1 MHKYNHVK
9 ERAVQLYKSGIT
21 NLKELARTMYSE
33 GSYEQS
39 ETNLYQVARYAI
51 RKMEA
56 QENNPGLA
64 NACEEA
70 GVPFENVKHGWYKG
84 KHWSIAFKQEDNGPT
99 FDDMLNDH
107 LDAIKNH
114 TFKYEPIKRTPVTD
128 GHLLVVDPADVHIG
142 KLSTVFATGKDY
154 NNQVAVQRVK
164 EGVRGILE
172 KASGFQID
180 KILFVAGNDIL
191 HIDSPKRTTTSGTPQ
206 DTDGMWYDNFL
217 IAKKLYVEV
226 LEELMK
232 VADVHFVF
240 NPSNHDYT
248 HGFFLADAIQTWF
261 KDCKNI
267 TFDSDLRHRKYFKYG
282 KNLIGTTHGDGA
294 KQNNLGEL
302 MSIEATDQLSKGDFR
317 YWYLHHYHHKMA
329 KDTVSCTIETLRTP
343 SEADR
348 WHADNGYMN
357 MPAIEGFIHSKDK
370 GQIARLTHFFPLDE
384 R

>member
-1 MHKYNHVK
+1 MHENLKQ
-9 ERAVQLYKSGIT
+9 RAVELYESGMSNIRDI
-21 NLKELARTMYSE
+21 ARKMYSE
-33 GSYEQS
+33 EDYDKQEHS
-39 ETNLYQVARYAI
+39 LYMVCYNAIKKRKVAD
-51 RKMEA
+51 E
-56 QENNPGLA
+56 NPGLFA
-64 NACEEA
+64 ACEES
-70 GVPFENVKHGWYKG
+70 GVPIENVKHGWYKG
-84 KHWSIAFKQEDNGPT
+84 KHWSIAFKQDDNGPT

-114 TFKYEPIKRTPVTD
+114 TFKYEPIQRTIDPD

-154 NNQVAVQRVK
+154 NNQIAVQRVK

-172 KASGFQID
+172 KASGFQIE

-191 HIDSPKRTTTSGTPQ
+191 HIDTPKRTTTSGTPQ

-217 IAKKLYVEV
+217 IAKRLYIEV

-261 KDCKNI
+261 KDCQNI

-302 MSIEATDQLSKGDFR
+302 MSIEATELLDKGDFR
-317 YWYLHHYHHKMA
+317 YWYLHHYHHKMS

-357 MPAIEGFIHSKDK
+357 MPAIEGFIHSREK

-384 R
+384 S

>member
-1 MHKYNHVK
+1 MYD
-9 ERAVQLYKSGIT
+9 
-21 NLKELARTMYSE
+21 NLKGRALELYESGMSNIKEISRELYSSGSYNKSE
-33 GSYEQS
+33 GS
-39 ETNLYQVARYAI
+39 LYMNVYNWIKKHKA
-51 RKMEA
+51 EV
-56 QENNPGLA
+56 NNPGLA
-64 NACEEA
+64 DACEEA
-70 GVPFENVKHGWYKG
+70 GVPIEKVKHGWYKG
-84 KHWSIAFKQEDNGPT
+84 QHWSIAFKQDDQGPT
-99 FDDMLNDH
+99 FEDMLNDH

-114 TFKYEPIKRTPVTD
+114 TYKYEKIQRTISTD

-154 NNQVAVQRVK
+154 NNQIAVRRVK

-172 KASGFQID
+172 KASGFQIE

-191 HIDSPKRTTTSGTPQ
+191 HIDTPKRTTTSGTPQ

-217 IAKKLYVEV
+217 IAKRLYVEV

-261 KDCKNI
+261 KDCENI
-267 TFDSDLRHRKYFKYG
+267 TFDSDLRHRKYYKYG

-302 MSIEATDQLSKGDFR
+302 MSIEATDMLDKGDFR

-357 MPAIEGFIHSKDK
+357 MPAIEGFIHSRDK
-370 GQIARLTHFFPLDE
+370 GQIARLTHYFPLDE
-384 R
+384 G

>member
-1 MHKYNHVK
+1 MYDNLK
-9 ERAVQLYKSGIT
+9 ERAVELYNSGMHNISDIT
-21 NLKELARTMYSE
+21 
-33 GSYEQS
+33 
-39 ETNLYQVARYAI
+39 
-51 RKMEA
+51 RKMLSEEEYDK
-56 QENNPGLA
+56 QEHSLYMVAYNAIKKYKLTNNNPGLVS
-64 NACEEA
+64 ACDEA
-70 GVPFENVKHGWYKG
+70 GVPIENVKHGWYKG
-84 KHWSIAFKQEDNGPT
+84 KHWSIAFKQDDQGPS

-107 LDAIKNH
+107 LEAIKNH
-114 TFKYEPIKRTPVTD
+114 TFKYDKIERSFSSD

-154 NNQVAVQRVK
+154 NNQIAVQRVK

-172 KASGFQID
+172 KASGFHID

-191 HIDSPKRTTTSGTPQ
+191 HIDTPKRTTTSGTPQ

-217 IAKKLYVEV
+217 IAKQLYVDV

-261 KDCKNI
+261 KDCDNI

-282 KNLIGTTHGDGA
+282 KNIIGTTHGDGA
-294 KQNNLGEL
+294 KQSNLGEL
-302 MSIEATDQLSKGDFR
+302 MSIEATDLLNKGDFR

-348 WHADNGYMN
+348 WHSDNGYMN
-357 MPAIEGFIHSKDK
+357 MPAIEGFIHSRDK
-370 GQIARLTHFFPLDE
+370 GQIARLTHYFPLNE
-384 R
+384 G

>member
-1 MHKYNHVK
+1 MYD
-9 ERAVQLYKSGIT
+9 
-21 NLKELARTMYSE
+21 NLKGRALELYESGMSNIKEISRELYSSGNYNKSE
-33 GSYEQS
+33 GS
-39 ETNLYQVARYAI
+39 LYMNVYNWIKKHKA
-51 RKMEA
+51 EV
-56 QENNPGLA
+56 NNPGLA
-64 NACEEA
+64 DACEEA
-70 GVPFENVKHGWYKG
+70 GVPIEKVKHGWYKG
-84 KHWSIAFKQEDNGPT
+84 HPWTIAFKQDDQGPT
-99 FDDMLNDH
+99 FEDMLNDH

-114 TFKYEPIKRTPVTD
+114 TYKYEKIQRTISTD

-154 NNQVAVQRVK
+154 NNQIAVRRVK

-172 KASGFQID
+172 KASGFQIE

-191 HIDSPKRTTTSGTPQ
+191 HIDTPKRTTTSGTPQ

-217 IAKKLYVEV
+217 IAKRLYVEV

-261 KDCKNI
+261 KDCENI
-267 TFDSDLRHRKYFKYG
+267 TFDSDLRHRKYYKYG

-302 MSIEATDQLSKGDFR
+302 MSIEATEMLDKGDFR

-357 MPAIEGFIHSKDK
+357 MPAIEGFIHSRDK
-370 GQIARLTHFFPLDE
+370 GQIARLTHYFQLDE
-384 R
+384 N

>member
-1 MHKYNHVK
+1 MYD
-9 ERAVQLYKSGIT
+9 
-21 NLKELARTMYSE
+21 NLKGRALELYESGMSNIKEISRELYSSGNYNKSE
-33 GSYEQS
+33 GS
-39 ETNLYQVARYAI
+39 LYMNVYNWIKKHKA
-51 RKMEA
+51 EV
-56 QENNPGLA
+56 NNPGLA
-64 NACEEA
+64 DACEGA
-70 GVPFENVKHGWYKG
+70 GVPIEKVKHGWYKG
-84 KHWSIAFKQEDNGPT
+84 QHWSIAFKQDDQGPT
-99 FDDMLNDH
+99 FEDMLNDH

-114 TFKYEPIKRTPVTD
+114 TYKYEKIQRTISTD

-154 NNQVAVQRVK
+154 NNQIAVRRVK

-172 KASGFQID
+172 KASGFQIE

-191 HIDSPKRTTTSGTPQ
+191 HIDTPKRTTTSGTPQ

-217 IAKKLYVEV
+217 IAKRLYVEV

-261 KDCKNI
+261 KDCENI
-267 TFDSDLRHRKYFKYG
+267 TFDSDLRHRKYYKYG

-302 MSIEATDQLSKGDFR
+302 MSIEATEMLDKGDFR

-357 MPAIEGFIHSKDK
+357 MPAIEGFIHSRDK
-370 GQIARLTHFFPLDE
+370 GQIARLTHYFPLDE
-384 R
+384 G

>member
-1 MHKYNHVK
+1 MHENLKQ
-9 ERAVQLYKSGIT
+9 RAVELYNSGIHNISDIT
-21 NLKELARTMYSE
+21 
-33 GSYEQS
+33 
-39 ETNLYQVARYAI
+39 
-51 RKMEA
+51 RKMMSEEQYDK
-56 QENNPGLA
+56 QEHSLYMVCYNAIKKHKLSDNNPGLFS
-64 NACEEA
+64 ACNEA
-70 GVPFENVKHGWYKG
+70 GVPIENVKHGWYKG
-84 KHWSIAFKQEDNGPT
+84 KHWSIAFKQDEQGPS
-99 FDDMLNDH
+99 FEDMLNDH

-114 TFKYEPIKRTPVTD
+114 TFKYDKIERSISSD

-154 NNQVAVQRVK
+154 NNQIAVQRVK

-172 KASGFQID
+172 KASGFQVD

-191 HIDSPKRTTTSGTPQ
+191 HIDTPKRTTTSGTPQ

-217 IAKKLYVEV
+217 IAKRLYVEV

-261 KDCKNI
+261 KDCENI

-302 MSIEATDQLSKGDFR
+302 MSIEATELLNKGDFR
-317 YWYLHHYHHKMA
+317 YWYLHHYHHKMS

-348 WHADNGYMN
+348 WHSDNGYMN
-357 MPAIEGFIHSKDK
+357 MPAIEGFVHSKEK
-370 GQIARLTHFFPLDE
+370 GQIARLTHYFPINE
-384 R
+384 